1 MRLSLLIVLCC
12 LGVELYAQIPS
23 NLTYQSIYTIENVQF
38 KSVGVS
44 LAGAIFKPKNPHAAV
59 ILVHGSGQ
67 EKRMTNLAS
76 NLANNGIAVLTY
88 DKRGVGESRGVYAG
102 PEVGTNNIDSA
113 NLNLLAL
120 DASAA
125 AQSLFSHLT
134 DKNIPLGL
142 VGFSQAGWVIPI
154 AAEKNSEVRFIVLF
168 SGPAVTTLEQLRFQ
182 FYTNGKTNFLET
194 HTEADV
200 REHIKNDPDRY
211 QFSATNPLNALIR
224 LKIPG
229 LWLYGGQDIQVP
241 VGLSIERLD
250 MLKAQGK
257 FYEYQLFPTL
267 GHNTA
272 FSKSQEPFNAALQWI
287 KNISHRY
294 KKNGYRKGNLDKP

>member
-1 MRLSLLIVLCC
+1 MRLSLLIVLCG
-12 LGVELYAQIPS
+12 LGVDLYAQIPS
-23 NLTYQSIYTIENVQF
+23 NPTYQSIYTIENVQF
-38 KSVGVS
+38 KSVGVN

-67 EKRMTNLAS
+67 EKRMINLAS
-76 NLANNGIAVLTY
+76 NLANNGVAVLTY
-88 DKRGVGESRGVYAG
+88 DKRGVYAG

-125 AQSLFSHLT
+125 AQSLFSHLP

-200 REHIKNDPDRY
+200 REHIKNDLDRY